1 MIRGVVTSHYEAT
14 IQLFVIGPKGQRE
27 LIEAIVDTGFDG
39 WLSLPY
45 SLVNEL
51 ELPWQGLG
59 QALLADGSEC
69 DYDIHDGTV
78 VWDAKNGIFRLIRAT
93 LIRWLECVFWKASC
107 WSCPSVKEV
116 LSRFVPYQIRPQR
129 ELLRYDSFCQ
139 CVRDP
144 FDRRLAQCGLSSSL
158 RRTAFR

>member
-78 VWDAKNGIFRLIRAT
+78 VWDCEERDISIDTSDSDPLVGMRLLEGFVLELPVRKGSPFTICPIPDSTTTGI
-93 LIRWLECVFWKASC
+93 AS
-107 WSCPSVKEV
+107 
-116 LSRFVPYQIRPQR
+116 L
-129 ELLRYDSFCQ
+129 
-139 CVRDP
+139 
-144 FDRRLAQCGLSSSL
+144 
-158 RRTAFR
+158 